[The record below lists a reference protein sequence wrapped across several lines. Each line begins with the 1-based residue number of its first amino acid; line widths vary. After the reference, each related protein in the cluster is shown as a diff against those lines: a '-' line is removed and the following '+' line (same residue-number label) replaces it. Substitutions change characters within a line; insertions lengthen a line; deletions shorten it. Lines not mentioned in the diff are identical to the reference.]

1 MNLTKTL
8 KRKLPALTLL
18 LALIGLP
25 QTASAESEPQ
35 QDMSAFFASSFD
47 YCDAKL
53 MAGFWGEGVSEAKG
67 TISYKLGIGGE
78 DLVRSSLKMAREKAL
93 QTSSPTCSI
102 YEMGYAP
109 ADAEALAKYFNY
121 SSTSEAKAAM
131 FNKMLNQGEPALIE
145 VLKAAGAPSVS
156 VKPAAPAITDPF
168 QAFMASRFDYCDAK
182 VLGELWSVPVDES
195 KTRIGTKMISGYET
209 IVSSELDQAFGTA
222 GHVECVWPEL
232 DYSYTDAEAMAA
244 VWGHSTEEAKTRM
257 TRKVNF
263 GNRVLLDRMVKEA
276 TQGK

>member
-25 QTASAESEPQ
+25 ATAHAQ
-35 QDMSAFFASSFD
+35 ADKTAFFESSFD

-53 MAGFWGEGVSEAKG
+53 MAGFWGESVSEAKA
-67 TISYKLGIGGE
+67 TISFTLGVGGE
-78 DLVRSSLKMAREKAL
+78 DLVRQSLKMAREKAL

-131 FNKMLNQGEPALIE
+131 FNKMLNQGEPALIQ
-145 VLKAAGAPSVS
+145 VLKAAGAPTVS
-156 VKPAAPAITDPF
+156 ATPAAPVNKDPF
-168 QAFMASRFDYCDAK
+168 QAFIASRFDYCDAK
-182 VLGELWSVPVDES
+182 VLGQLWGVPVDDA
-195 KTRIGTKMISGYET
+195 KLRIGTKVVNGFPQT
-209 IVSSELDQAFGTA
+209 VGQELDRAFGTP
-222 GHVECVWPEL
+222 GHAECEWVEL
-232 DYSYTDAEAMAA
+232 DYTYEDAEAMAA
-244 VWGHSTEEAKTRM
+244 VWGQSTDESKARM

-263 GNRVLLDRMVKEA
+263 GNRVLLDQMVKDA
-276 TQGK
+276 KKGK